1 MQIFVSG
8 SDEVVRTG
16 VQYLR
21 IEGMFYI
28 GIGILFMLYGYY
40 RAVSRPGVVGGTY
53 GHIARNEGA
62 ACLYAVRRFMDWRSG
77 YLGIDSDWLVSGG
90 FCRNFAVKK
99 KPDIEKIA
107 GYSIMKSKIKG

>member
-1 MQIFVSG
+1 
-8 SDEVVRTG
+8 
-16 VQYLR
+16 
-21 IEGMFYI
+21 
-28 GIGILFMLYGYY
+28 
-40 RAVSRPGVVGGTY
+40 
-53 GHIARNEGA
+53 
-62 ACLYAVRRFMDWRSG
+62 MDWRSG